1 MKKFAFFSTL
11 VLTAIFA
18 SATPPNT
25 PVLDGRPI
33 EYDATD
39 LRAVFGAE
47 PAWTTVTVSNLF
59 VTWDATNLYIGY
71 QAWLQSDKLVVII
84 DADPDAAPPTGATTT
99 TNWIGND
106 DDFPGYIK
114 FNEFGWTDT
123 QGHFGLDY
131 MLASEGTYNNIL
143 RVLYDGTSFVN
154 TNDIV
159 ALFDAPNGNTRTGGT
174 LDMACERNSSPFPTR
189 ASKPKSPG
197 PSSMARKAASAPL
210 SPAKSFPAARPSDFW
225 PASITTS
232 RTTSTVAPTPCP
244 AKPAT
249 SGPTAI

>member
-99 TNWIGND
+99 TNLDWKRRRFSGIYQVQRIRLD
-106 DDFPGYIK
+106 
-114 FNEFGWTDT
+114 
-123 QGHFGLDY
+123 GH
-131 MLASEGTYNNIL
+131 
-143 RVLYDGTSFVN
+143 
-154 TNDIV
+154 
-159 ALFDAPNGNTRTGGT
+159 
-174 LDMACERNSSPFPTR
+174 
-189 ASKPKSPG
+189 PG
-197 PSSMARKAASAPL
+197 PLRIGLHAGQRRNL
-210 SPAKSFPAARPSDFW
+210 
-225 PASITTS
+225 
-232 RTTSTVAPTPCP
+232 
-244 AKPAT
+244 
-249 SGPTAI
+249 